1 MANRKAMTEP
11 AAALHDFRPV
21 TIRGVRAFLDVGIET
36 DFDSDIDF
44 LKRVVREDELAR
56 DAYKRS
62 MIEAKDRGRERA
74 RRHGFAFNGSLI
86 GAAVVDLTI
95 HFLV

>member
-1 MANRKAMTEP
+1 MTG
-11 AAALHDFRPV
+11 HDFHPV

-44 LKRVVREDELAR
+44 LKRIVREDELAR
-56 DAYKRS
+56 ETYKRG
-62 MIEAKDRGRERA
+62 MIEAGNRGRERA
-74 RRHGFAFNGSLI
+74 RRHCLAFNGSLI